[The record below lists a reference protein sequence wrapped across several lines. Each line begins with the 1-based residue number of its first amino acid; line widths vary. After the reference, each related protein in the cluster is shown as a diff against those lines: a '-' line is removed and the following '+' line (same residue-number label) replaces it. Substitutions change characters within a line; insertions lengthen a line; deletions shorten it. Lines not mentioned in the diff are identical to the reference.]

1 MYSWMNPKLEL
12 REGGISG
19 MGIFAREVLGKDER
33 LVVFGGKVMM
43 LQEEQALPEHIADYA
58 HQIDDDL
65 VIGVWREEDIQPVD
79 HLNHSCMP
87 NAGFKGQIK
96 LVAMRPIAPDEEIT
110 FDYAMTLTEAEGDE
124 YGEGIECLCSTAE
137 CRKKITDSDW
147 RNPELQERYAGYFQQ
162 YIEEKIAVN
171 NNSL

>member
-1 MYSWMNPKLEL
+1 MNPKLEL
-12 REGGISG
+12 RKGGISG
-19 MGIFAREVLGKDER
+19 MGIFACEAVTQNER
-33 LVVFGGKVMM
+33 LVIFGGKIMT
-43 LQEEQALPEHIADYA
+43 LLEEQSLPEHIADYA

-65 VIGVWREEDIQPVD
+65 VIGIWREEDIQSVD

-110 FDYAMTLTEAEGDE
+110 FDYAMTLSEAKGDE
-124 YGEGIECLCSTAE
+124 YSKGIECLCGTSE

-147 RNPELQERYAGYFQQ
+147 RNPQLQERYSGYFQQ
-162 YIEEKIAVN
+162 YIAEKIAEN
-171 NNSL
+171 NNRV

>member
-19 MGIFAREVLGKDER
+19 MGIFAREALERDER
-33 LVVFGGKVMM
+33 LVVFGGKVMT
-43 LQEEQALPEHIADYA
+43 LQEEQALPEHITDYA

-65 VIGVWREEDIQPVD
+65 VIGICREEDIQPVD

-96 LVAMRPIAPDEEIT
+96 LVAMRSIAPDEEIT
-110 FDYAMTLTEAEGDE
+110 FDYAMTLSEAEGDD
-124 YGEGIECLCSTAE
+124 YSEGIDCLCETTE

-147 RNPELQERYAGYFQQ
+147 RNSRLQQQYAGYFQQ
-162 YIEEKIAVN
+162 YIEEKIIRS
-171 NNSL
+171 NSGL